1 MIEPS
6 ILSWGLSVVCGV
18 MGWFLRELWSAVK
31 DLKEDVS
38 NLKDKINQDFVRKEE
53 VRDFRNEIIN
63 HLIRIESKLDS
74 KQDK

>member
-6 ILSWGLSVVCGV
+6 LLSWGLSVACTV

-31 DLKEDVS
+31 ELKEDVT
-38 NLKDKINQDFVRKEE
+38 NLKDKINQEFVRKEE
-53 VRDFRNEIIN
+53 VRDLRNEIIN
-63 HLIRIESKLDS
+63 HLIRIEAKLDN

>member
-6 ILSWGLSVVCGV
+6 LLSWGLSVVCGV
-18 MGWFLRELWSAVK
+18 MGWFLRELWNTVK
-31 DLKEDVS
+31 NLEESVFDLKT
-38 NLKDKINQDFVRKEE
+38 KIHEDFVRKEE

-63 HLIRIESKLDS
+63 HLIRIEAKLDS